1 MIENHDMDRFAS
13 RVGGDLRREEVGAAL
28 DILLEGTPLIY
39 YGQEIGMKGK
49 QSHAAL
55 NDGNDIPDREAM
67 RWTRRLEDPGSA
79 IWYKDTG
86 PWWTER
92 FNRDSDGV
100 SVEEETHDPASLLSY
115 YRRLLALRRAHVE
128 LRTGDERILST
139 DRPNVLAVL
148 RSTPAAA
155 SLLLV
160 NLSDSA
166 ATVTVAR
173 EGLPVALARG
183 RASDLISGA
192 TAQAT
197 AGGLRTA
204 LPPYG
209 VKLLSGR
216 GAR

>member
-1 MIENHDMDRFAS
+1 MR
-13 RVGGDLRREEVGAAL
+13 
-28 DILLEGTPLIY
+28 
-39 YGQEIGMKGK
+39 GK

-67 RWTRRLEDPGSA
+67 RWSRRLEDPGSA

-100 SVEEETHDPASLLSY
+100 SVAEETGDPRSLLSY
-115 YRRLLALRRAHVE
+115 YRHLLALRRSRVE
-128 LRTGDERILST
+128 LREGDERIVTT
-139 DRPNVLAVL
+139 DRPSVLAVV
-148 RSTPAAA
+148 RATPAAA

-166 ATVTVAR
+166 TTVTLAPAS
-173 EGLPVALARG
+173 LPPTLARG
-183 RASDLISGA
+183 GARDLINGTTERA
-192 TAQAT
+192 TD
-197 AGGLRTA
+197 GGLRTE
-204 LPPYG
+204 LPAYG